1 MLCLQSI
8 SMFCLR
14 TSRKEQ
20 CGELRVSLV
29 QGGMSKCVVP
39 VLISKQQT
47 EFLGAAEISG
57 NIMLQRRELINFSVL
72 PINTESASN

>member
-1 MLCLQSI
+1 M
-8 SMFCLR
+8 
-14 TSRKEQ
+14 
-20 CGELRVSLV
+20 SLV